1 MGSTNNM
8 KNLTFYEVNEN
19 TTLPE
24 MTETEGNVFD
34 AINNA
39 GAVTERGLS
48 RLLGELTTPETRHE
62 YKRKEDK
69 MEEYKVTFGKPITR
83 QKKTY

>member
-1 MGSTNNM
+1 M

-39 GAVTERGLS
+39 GAITERGLTKQTKH
-48 RLLGELTTPETRHE
+48 RDAHQRNRRLTTMPKYPSPSKRTRLGRIH
-62 YKRKEDK
+62 
-69 MEEYKVTFGKPITR
+69 
-83 QKKTY
+83 KTGTAP